1 MPTIGARIK
10 ELRLKKDLTQEELA
24 ARLGVKRPTL
34 ANWEIDR
41 SAPGYSQLTELSKI
55 FNVSVDYILGPNPND
70 ISYVVL
76 SPEDLELLRR
86 IKGLSLENRRTVE
99 TVVTSIECYEKQS
112 ERGDDV
118 SSKK

>member
-1 MPTIGARIK
+1 MNTIGSRIK

-24 ARLGVKRPTL
+24 AQLGIKRSTL

-41 SAPGYSQLTELSKI
+41 AAPGNSQLTELAK
-55 FNVSVDYILGPNPND
+55 FFAVSVDFLLGPNPND

-86 IKGLSLENRRTVE
+86 IKGLSIEYRKTVE
-99 TVVTSIECYEKQS
+99 TIVTSIECYERQL
-112 ERGDDV
+112 ERGDV

>member
-1 MPTIGARIK
+1 MTTVGSRIK

-24 ARLGVKRPTL
+24 AQLGVKRSTL
-34 ANWEIDR
+34 ANWEIER
-41 SAPGYSQLTELSKI
+41 SAPGYPQLMEMAKI
-55 FNVSVDYILGPNPND
+55 FGVSADYLLGPKQND
-70 ISYVVL
+70 VSYVVM

-86 IKGLSLENRRTVE
+86 IRGLSLENRKTVE
-99 TVVTSIECYEKQS
+99 TVVTSIECYERQL

>member
-1 MPTIGARIK
+1 MNTIGSRIK

-24 ARLGVKRPTL
+24 TRLGVKRPTL

-41 SAPGYSQLTELSKI
+41 AAPGYAQLTEMAKI
-55 FNVSVDYILGPNPND
+55 FTVSVDYILGPNQND
-70 ISYVVL
+70 LSYVVL

-86 IKGLSLENRRTVE
+86 IKSLSLDNRKTVE
-99 TVVTSIECYEKQS
+99 TVVTSIECYERQL
-112 ERGDDV
+112 ERGDV

>member
-1 MPTIGARIK
+1 MTTVGSRIK

-24 ARLGVKRPTL
+24 ARLGVKRSTL

-41 SAPGYSQLTELSKI
+41 SAPGYSQLTEIAKI
-55 FNVSVDYILGPNPND
+55 FAVSVDYLIGPNQND
-70 ISYVVL
+70 LSYVVL

-86 IKGLSLENRRTVE
+86 IKGLSLENRKTVE
-99 TVVTSIECYEKQS
+99 TVVTSIECYERQL